1 MSLTAPFDGSLRF
14 ARQRWPKYVGLSV
27 ALLAFLGIALYSVGR
42 GWPGLVLLA
51 VIAFVLLGTAGAL
64 SLAAV
69 HRLYDGE
76 TLAATILD
84 AGRIG
89 SDDSLVFLDVA
100 QRPLAVAMSQRLI
113 TGQIV
118 TIDLYNPQLTP
129 DRALGRAYHG
139 FIHPP
144 ADPRLVWRDGRI
156 DLLPFPDASVKTVV
170 APLAASE
177 LWQRGDRLVL
187 LREAFRILVPGGQL
201 LLLERVSTQMG
212 LLRWG
217 PEAWRPQPAEY
228 WPRLLQEAGFRVG
241 PPDWVASLAAVWRAH
256 RPIVDDSR
264 QLRLELGW
272 SGEARPI

>member
-1 MSLTAPFDGSLRF
+1 M
-14 ARQRWPKYVGLSV
+14 
-27 ALLAFLGIALYSVGR
+27 ALYSVGR

-51 VIAFVLLGTAGAL
+51 AMAFVLLGAAGVL
-64 SLAAV
+64 SLTAA

-76 TLAATILD
+76 TLAAAILD

-118 TIDLYNPQLTP
+118 AIDLYNPQLTP
-129 DRALGRAYHG
+129 DRALSRAYHS

-187 LREAFRILVPGGQL
+187 LREVYRILAPGGQL
-201 LLLERVSTQMG
+201 LLLERVASQMG

-217 PEAWRPQPAEY
+217 PEAWRLHPADY
-228 WPRLLQEAGFRVG
+228 WPRLLQEARFRVG
-241 PPDWVASLAAVWRAH
+241 PPDWVAGLAAVWRAH